1 MRVLFVHQN
10 FPGQYKE
17 LARLLARNPK
27 NQVVFIT
34 RPNQNQMAGVRKITY
49 QPARTPSP
57 TTHNY
62 IVGLENGVLHGQA
75 VARVALALKKRG
87 FRPDII
93 CGHCGWGETLFLK
106 DVYPDVPLIN
116 FFEFYYHA
124 SGSDVGFDSEH
135 PVTFD
140 DRVRAWMKNTINLLS
155 LETCDHGISPTV
167 WQQKQYPPEFQAK
180 ISVIHDGIDTDAVT
194 PDPNTQIR
202 LSNGRIVRHG
212 DEVVTYVARNLEPYR
227 GFHIF
232 MRSVEEICHRRS
244 RAEILIVGGDE
255 VSYGA
260 RLADG
265 QTYREKLLSEV
276 TIDPDR
282 VHFLGRVRYSR
293 FLALL
298 RVSAVH
304 VYLTYPFVLSWSMLE
319 AMAAGC
325 VIVGSATPPVEE
337 VIVDGVNGLLVDFF
351 APKEIADRVDVVL
364 EHPDR
369 MAKVRAGARQTI
381 IERYDLRRICLPRH
395 LKLMQNLMAGGTKAR
410 VTAQGP

>member
-1 MRVLFVHQN
+1 
-10 FPGQYKE
+10 
-17 LARLLARNPK
+17 
-27 NQVVFIT
+27 
-34 RPNQNQMAGVRKITY
+34 
-49 QPARTPSP
+49 
-57 TTHNY
+57 
-62 IVGLENGVLHGQA
+62 
-75 VARVALALKKRG
+75 
-87 FRPDII
+87 
-93 CGHCGWGETLFLK
+93 
-106 DVYPDVPLIN
+106 
-116 FFEFYYHA
+116 
-124 SGSDVGFDSEH
+124 
-135 PVTFD
+135 
-140 DRVRAWMKNTINLLS
+140 
-155 LETCDHGISPTV
+155 
-167 WQQKQYPPEFQAK
+167 
-180 ISVIHDGIDTDAVT
+180 
-194 PDPNTQIR
+194 
-202 LSNGRIVRHG
+202 
-212 DEVVTYVARNLEPYR
+212 
-227 GFHIF
+227 

-337 VIVDGVNGLLVDFF
+337 VIVDGENGLLIDFF
-351 APKEIADRVDVVL
+351 APKEIADRVDAVL
-364 EHPDR
+364 DHPDR
-369 MAKVRAGARQTI
+369 MAEMRAGARQTI

-410 VTAQGP
+410 DPAQRSP